1 MNRKNTYKHHH
12 VYLVLLSLRII
23 FTLFTH
29 TLAIRSSFT
38 MTTRQRVNGS
48 VNNGEITPLPADL
61 ANVVE
66 RDVYDDACDFGQFV
80 VNPCLYIFQA
90 VIRRF
95 SSFKKT
101 GQDGGTNTTTT
112 AHVQQFIYLL
122 AVFGSWT
129 VVFLQVYPLITES
142 IHLGNYHRSVGYG
155 VFTLCV
161 GSWRVACG
169 VDPGNVTDKTMSRY
183 DNYPYDDFLYKKNK
197 ICPTLNIRKIAR
209 SKYDRRTG
217 RHIPRFDHYCGWLD
231 SPIGEENYRY
241 FLFFLFV
248 HQLMVVYGSA
258 VLYIILRG
266 KAFEAQAETGLLSFP
281 SALVTSF
288 LWRHVWITT
297 ALLVMLTTTALLG
310 SFFAFHMW
318 LIYKGLTTN
327 EYYKWKA
334 IRVWHKEATKTYQSA
349 LKNGIIV
356 ESSSS
361 SEGGG
366 GGQHSSSVNT
376 CYDDEEKNNNDNDK
390 NGAIDPH
397 SSGDSSSILNPGPMP
412 QNKYDR
418 GLLQNIGEV
427 FYPLSFRKSSSQQR
441 QKDM

>member
-1 MNRKNTYKHHH
+1 
-12 VYLVLLSLRII
+12 
-23 FTLFTH
+23 
-29 TLAIRSSFT
+29 
-38 MTTRQRVNGS
+38 MTTRQRVSSSSSSS
-48 VNNGEITPLPADL
+48 VNNDGKIIPLPTDL
-61 ANVVE
+61 TNVVE
-66 RDVYDDACDFGQFV
+66 SDVYDDACDFGQFV
-80 VNPCLYIFQA
+80 INPCLYVFTA
-90 VIRRF
+90 VIRRC
-95 SSFKKT
+95 SSFKKKT
-101 GQDGGTNTTTT
+101 GQDDVTNTTTATTTTTT

-142 IHLGNYHRSVGYG
+142 IYLGNYHRSIGYG

-169 VDPGNVTDKTMSRY
+169 VDPGNITEQTMSRY
-183 DNYPYDDFLYKKNK
+183 DNYPYDNCIYKNTNN

-248 HQLMVVYGSA
+248 HQCMVVYGST
-258 VLYIILRG
+258 VLYIILKG
-266 KAFEAQAETGLLSFP
+266 KAFEAEAETGLLLFQT
-281 SALVTSF
+281 ALVVSL
-288 LWRHVWITT
+288 LWRHAWITL

-310 SFFAFHMW
+310 SLLAFHIW

-334 IRVWHKEATKTYQSA
+334 IKVWHKEATKTYQRA
-349 LKNGIIV
+349 LKSGVTV
-356 ESSSS
+356 ESSSA
-361 SEGGG
+361 EGGG
-366 GGQHSSSVNT
+366 GQQSSSINT

>member
-1 MNRKNTYKHHH
+1 
-12 VYLVLLSLRII
+12 
-23 FTLFTH
+23 
-29 TLAIRSSFT
+29 
-38 MTTRQRVNGS
+38 MTTRQRVNT
-48 VNNGEITPLPADL
+48 NGEKSTSLPVDL
-61 ANVVE
+61 ANVVVE
-66 RDVYDDACDFGQFV
+66 SDVYDDACDFGQFV
-80 VNPCLYIFQA
+80 VNPCLYLFQA
-90 VIRRF
+90 MIRRF
-95 SSFKKT
+95 SSWKKKK
-101 GQDGGTNTTTT
+101 DGGTNTTTTTTT
-112 AHVQQFIYLL
+112 AHVQQFLYLL
-122 AVFGSWT
+122 TVFGSWT

-142 IHLGNYHRSVGYG
+142 IHLGNYHRSIGYG
-155 VFTLCV
+155 VFTVCV

-169 VDPGNVTDKTMSRY
+169 VDPGNVTDQTISRY
-183 DNYPYDDFLYKKNK
+183 DNYPYDDFLYKKNNN

-209 SKYDRRTG
+209 SKYDRRTGG

-248 HQLMVVYGSA
+248 HQSMVVYGSA

-266 KAFEAQAETGLLSFP
+266 KVFEAQAETGSLLLLS
-281 SALVTSF
+281 SAALIASI

-297 ALLVMLTTTALLG
+297 ALLVMLTTTAVLG
-310 SFFAFHMW
+310 SFLAFHMW

-334 IRVWHKEATKTYQSA
+334 IKVWHKEATKMYQSA
-349 LKNGIIV
+349 LKNVIIV

-366 GGQHSSSVNT
+366 GGGEQHSSSSVNA
-376 CYDDEEKNNNDNDK
+376 CYDDEEKNNNNDNK
-390 NGAIDPH
+390 NGTIDPH
-397 SSGDSSSILNPGPMP
+397 SDSGDSSSSILNPGPMR

-418 GLLQNIGEV
+418 GVLQNIGEV
-427 FYPLSFRKSSSQQR
+427 FFPLSFRKSSSQQR